1 LNKLNGV
8 SATESEIHYLRLL
21 TTQMTGATCYEDIRT
36 YKNII
41 CETFKEAYIAYGS
54 LSDDKEWNL

>member
-1 LNKLNGV
+1 V